1 MGNRKLPFGYRME
14 LGQMVLHPEESP
26 LVRQIFEN
34 YAAGASYK
42 ELAAALAEQ
51 GVLYDAG
58 RAWNKNMVARILED
72 DRYLGRRGF
81 PALVTE
87 ELFHASAA
95 KRTAKAVPSQ
105 PSEAQK
111 QLRKLCG
118 GKIGQRVE
126 GQVLHLLNQ
135 LVNEPGLIVQPTPPP
150 AGHSRTR
157 AAEQALERA
166 MAQIPVDEVQAKQ
179 LALDLAAA
187 RLEALDSLDYETE
200 RLRRIFAAAK
210 PMETL
215 DAELLKAA
223 VSAAQI
229 QGDAVSIRLKNDQI
243 IRKKDEP

>member
-1 MGNRKLPFGYRME
+1 MGNRKLPFGYRMD
-14 LGQMVLHPEESP
+14 LGQVVSHPDEAP
-26 LVRQIFEN
+26 LVGRIFET

-42 ELAAALAEQ
+42 ELVAALAEQ
-51 GVLYDAG
+51 GVLYDTG

-72 DRYLGRRGF
+72 DRYLGRRSF

-126 GQVLHLLNQ
+126 GQVLHLLNRLTQ
-135 LVNEPGLIVQPTPPP
+135 NSEQIVQPTPPP
-150 AGHSRTR
+150 ADNSRTR

-166 MAQIPVDEVQAKQ
+166 MAQIPVDEAQAKQ

-187 RLEALDSLDYETE
+187 KLEALDSLDYETE

-223 VSAAQI
+223 VSAVQI
-229 QGDAVSIRLKNDQI
+229 QGDAISIRLKNNQI
-243 IRKKDEP
+243 IRKDEP